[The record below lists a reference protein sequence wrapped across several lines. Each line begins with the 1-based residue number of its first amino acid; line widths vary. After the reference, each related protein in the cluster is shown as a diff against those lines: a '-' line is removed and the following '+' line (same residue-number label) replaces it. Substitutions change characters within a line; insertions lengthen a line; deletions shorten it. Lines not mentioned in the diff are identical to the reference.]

1 MTWPG
6 ADIALDVDADVV
18 TETAPAPHPQA
29 LSSRPASLVIQTS
42 VFRDMT
48 LTTPLIAELAARGPV
63 DVVATPASAPL
74 LSNNPSIRTLIPYDK
89 RGDAIGLFGLWRA
102 ARSLA
107 DGDVR
112 EDDDRASGRIAT
124 AYLADGSMRSAML
137 AVLAG
142 IEDRVGF
149 STAPNHPLC
158 TRVVPWREDIHHAER
173 LWQLGAAPLADRA
186 LPEQIRPRL
195 FPGDAEI
202 SAVDELLREYA
213 YDGEPLVAFAP
224 GGARETKQWP
234 HFPALVARIGGR
246 ARIAVIGGAADA
258 PLARAIKAAAASGAA
273 IDATGRLSLLASAEL
288 IGRSAVLVANDSAPT
303 HLASAMGTPTV
314 TVFGPTVPGFGYE
327 PLAPRHASAGH
338 AALPC
343 RPCDRQGPRRCPLGH
358 WRCMREIT
366 ADAVMALVGQVTSN
380 AIH

>member
-6 ADIALDVDADVV
+6 AEISVDVAADAV
-18 TETAPAPHPQA
+18 TETAPEPQPLS
-29 LSSRPASLVIQTS
+29 LSSRPAALVIQTS

-74 LSNNPSIRTLIPYDK
+74 LSNNPSIRTLISYDK
-89 RGDAIGLFGLWRA
+89 RGDAVGLFGLWRA

-107 DGDVR
+107 ERDER
-112 EDDDRASGRIAT
+112 EDAHDESGRIAT
-124 AYLADGSMRSAML
+124 AYLAEGSMRSAML

-149 STAPNHPLC
+149 ATVPGRPLY
-158 TRVVPWREDIHHAER
+158 TRVVPWRDDIHHAER
-173 LWQLGAAPLADRA
+173 LWQLGAGPMVDRA

-202 SAVDELLREYA
+202 SAVDSLLEEHGH
-213 YDGEPLVAFAP
+213 DGEPIIAFAP
-224 GGARETKQWP
+224 GAARETKRWP
-234 HFPALVARIGGR
+234 FFPALARLLSAR
-246 ARIAVIGGAADA
+246 ARIVVIGGAADA
-258 PLARAIKAAAASGAA
+258 PLAREIIEVVPTGRT

-288 IGRSAVLVANDSAPT
+288 IGRSLALVANDSAPA
-303 HLASAMGTPTV
+303 HLASAMGTPTIA
-314 TVFGPTVPGFGYE
+314 VFGPTVPGFGYA
-327 PLAPRHASAGH
+327 PLAPRNRTIGRAE
-338 AALPC
+338 LPC

-366 ADAVMALVGQVTSN
+366 ADAVMALVDQVTSN
-380 AIH
+380 VGH

>member
-6 ADIALDVDADVV
+6 AEIAVDVAAEAV
-18 TETAPAPHPQA
+18 TETAPHPQPLP
-29 LSSRPASLVIQTS
+29 LSSRPAALVIQTS

-107 DGDVR
+107 EGDER
-112 EDDDRASGRIAT
+112 EDASDESGHIAT
-124 AYLADGSMRSAML
+124 AYLAEGSMRSAML

-149 STAPNHPLC
+149 ATVPGRPLY
-158 TRVVPWREDIHHAER
+158 TRIVPWRDDIHHAER
-173 LWQLGAAPLADRA
+173 LWQLAAGPMMDRA

-202 SAVDELLREYA
+202 SAVDSLLDEHA
-213 YDGEPLVAFAP
+213 HGGEPIIALAP
-224 GGARETKQWP
+224 GGGRATKRWP
-234 HFPALVARIGGR
+234 YFPALARLVAGR
-246 ARIAVIGGAADA
+246 ARVVVIGGAADA
-258 PLARAIKAAAASGAA
+258 PLAREIAAAVPPGGA

-288 IGRSAVLVANDSAPT
+288 IGRSLALVANDSAPT

-314 TVFGPTVPGFGYE
+314 SVFGPTVPGFGYG
-327 PLAPRHASAGH
+327 PLAPRNRTVGH
-338 AALPC
+338 AELPC

-358 WRCMREIT
+358 WHCMREIT
-366 ADAVMALVGQVTSN
+366 ADAVISLVDQVTSN
-380 AIH
+380 VGH

>member
-6 ADIALDVDADVV
+6 AEIALEVAADAV
-18 TETAPAPHPQA
+18 TETAPAPRPQA

-48 LTTPLIAELAARGPV
+48 LTTPLIAELASRGPV

-74 LSNNPSIRTLIPYDK
+74 LSNNPSIRSLIPYDK

-107 DGDVR
+107 GEDIR
-112 EDDDRASGRIAT
+112 EDDDASGRIAT
-124 AYLADGSMRSAML
+124 AYLPEGSMRSAML

-149 STAPNHPLC
+149 AGVPGRPLY
-158 TRVVPWREDIHHAER
+158 TRVVPWRDDIHHAER
-173 LWQLGAAPLADRA
+173 LWQLASGPMADRA
-186 LPEQIRPRL
+186 LPDQIRPRL

-202 SAVDELLREYA
+202 SAVDELLREYEHQ
-213 YDGEPLVAFAP
+213 GEPLIALAP
-224 GGARETKQWP
+224 GAARATKRWP
-234 HFPALVARIGGR
+234 YFPSLARLMAGR
-246 ARIAVIGGAADA
+246 GRIVVIGGAADA
-258 PLARAIKAAAASGAA
+258 PLAREIASAHPSGRV

-288 IGRSAVLVANDSAPT
+288 IGRSSVLVANDSAPT
-303 HLASAMGTPTV
+303 HLASAMGTPTIA
-314 TVFGPTVPGFGYE
+314 VFGPTVPEFGYG
-327 PLAPRHASAGH
+327 PLAPHHRTIGH
-338 AALPC
+338 VALPC
-343 RPCDRQGPRRCPLGH
+343 RPCDRQGPRHCPLGH

-366 ADAVMALVGQVTSN
+366 ADAVTALVDQLTSN
-380 AIH
+380 VGH